1 MLLIFINYKIAE
13 EIMNN
18 DLLIGKPLPN
28 FELQTSNNNL
38 LKTIDLKGK
47 LKLIFIYPKNDTS
60 GCTKENI
67 LFSEN
72 IKEFDKLKINL
83 FGLSKDSVE
92 SHIKFIKKYNLEIEL
107 ISDPDIKLIKDLG
120 SWVKKSMYGK
130 EYMGV
135 ERSTFLIDQ
144 NNKIVEIWRK
154 VKVNGHVEKVLN
166 SCKNLI
172 N

>member
-1 MLLIFINYKIAE
+1 MLLNFINYKIAE
-13 EIMNN
+13 ETMNN

-28 FELQTSNNNL
+28 FELQTSNNKL
-38 LKTIDLKGK
+38 LKAIDLKGK

>member
-1 MLLIFINYKIAE
+1 MLLNFINYKITE

-83 FGLSKDSVE
+83 FGLSKDTVE
-92 SHIKFIKKYNLEIEL
+92 SHRKFIKKYNLKIEL
-107 ISDPDIKLIKDLG
+107 ISDPNIKLIKDLG

>member
-1 MLLIFINYKIAE
+1 
-13 EIMNN
+13 MNN

-28 FELQTSNNNL
+28 FELQTSNNKL
-38 LKTIDLKGK
+38 LKAVDLKGK

-92 SHIKFIKKYNLEIEL
+92 SHIKFIKKYNLKIEL

>member
-1 MLLIFINYKIAE
+1 
-13 EIMNN
+13 MNN

-28 FELQTSNNNL
+28 FELQTSNNKL
-38 LKTIDLKGK
+38 LKAIDLKWK

-166 SCKNLI
+166 SCKNL
-172 N
+172 NN

>member
-1 MLLIFINYKIAE
+1 MLLNLINYKIAE

-28 FELQTSNNNL
+28 FELQTSNNKL
-38 LKTIDLKGK
+38 LKAIDLKGK

-72 IKEFDKLKINL
+72 INEFDKLKINL

>member
-1 MLLIFINYKIAE
+1 
-13 EIMNN
+13 MNN

-38 LKTIDLKGK
+38 LKAIDLKGK

-72 IKEFDKLKINL
+72 IREFDRLKINL
-83 FGLSKDSVE
+83 FGLSKDTVE

>member
-1 MLLIFINYKIAE
+1 MLLNLINYKIAE

-28 FELQTSNNNL
+28 FELQTSNNKL
-38 LKTIDLKGK
+38 LKAIDLKGK

-144 NNKIVEIWRK
+144 NNKIIEIWRK

-172 N
+172 D

>member
-1 MLLIFINYKIAE
+1 MLLNLINYKIAE

-28 FELQTSNNNL
+28 FELQTSNNKL
-38 LKTIDLKGK
+38 LKAVDLKGK

>member
-1 MLLIFINYKIAE
+1 MLLNFINYKIAE

-28 FELQTSNNNL
+28 FELQTSNNKL
-38 LKTIDLKGK
+38 LKAIDLRGK

-92 SHIKFIKKYNLEIEL
+92 SHIKFIKKYNLKIEL

>member
-1 MLLIFINYKIAE
+1 MLLNLINYKIAE

-28 FELQTSNNNL
+28 FELQTSNNKL
-38 LKTIDLKGK
+38 LKAIDLKGK

>member
-1 MLLIFINYKIAE
+1 
-13 EIMNN
+13 MNN

-38 LKTIDLKGK
+38 LKAIDLKGK

-92 SHIKFIKKYNLEIEL
+92 SHIKFIKKYNLKIEL
-107 ISDPDIKLIKDLG
+107 ISDPNIKLIKDLG

>member
-1 MLLIFINYKIAE
+1 MLLNFINYKIAE

-28 FELQTSNNNL
+28 FELQTSNNKL
-38 LKTIDLKGK
+38 LKAIDLKGK

-83 FGLSKDSVE
+83 FGLSKDTVE
-92 SHIKFIKKYNLEIEL
+92 SHRKFIKKYNLKIEL
-107 ISDPDIKLIKDLG
+107 ISDPNIKLIKDLG

>member
-28 FELQTSNNNL
+28 FELQTSNNKL
-38 LKTIDLKGK
+38 LKAIDLKGR

-107 ISDPDIKLIKDLG
+107 ISDPDIKLIRDLG

>member
-1 MLLIFINYKIAE
+1 
-13 EIMNN
+13 MNN

-38 LKTIDLKGK
+38 LKAIDLKGK

-144 NNKIVEIWRK
+144 NNKILEIWRK

>member
-1 MLLIFINYKIAE
+1 MLLNLINYKITE

-18 DLLIGKPLPN
+18 DLLVGKPLPN

-38 LKTIDLKGK
+38 LKATDLKGK

-72 IKEFDKLKINL
+72 IKEFDKLKIYL
-83 FGLSKDSVE
+83 FGLSKDTVE
-92 SHIKFIKKYNLEIEL
+92 SHRKFINKHNLKIEL
-107 ISDPDIKLIKDLG
+107 ISDPDIKLITELG

-144 NNKIVEIWRK
+144 NNKIVETWRK
-154 VKVNGHVEKVLN
+154 VKVTDHVEKVLN

>member
-1 MLLIFINYKIAE
+1 
-13 EIMNN
+13 MNN

>member
-1 MLLIFINYKIAE
+1 
-13 EIMNN
+13 MNN

-28 FELQTSNNNL
+28 FELQTSNNKL
-38 LKTIDLKGK
+38 LKAIDLKGK

-144 NNKIVEIWRK
+144 NNKIVETWRK
-154 VKVNGHVEKVLN
+154 VKVNGHVEKVL
-166 SCKNLI
+166 SYCKNLI

>member
-1 MLLIFINYKIAE
+1 MLLNLINYKIAE

-28 FELQTSNNNL
+28 FELQTSNNKL
-38 LKTIDLKGK
+38 LKAIDLKGK

-144 NNKIVEIWRK
+144 NNKILEIWRK

>member
-1 MLLIFINYKIAE
+1 MLLNLINYKISE

-18 DLLIGKPLPN
+18 DLLVGKPLPN

-38 LKTIDLKGK
+38 LKNNDLKGK

-72 IKEFDKLKINL
+72 IKEFDKLEICV
-83 FGLSKDSVE
+83 FGLSKDTVE

-107 ISDPDIKLIKDLG
+107 ISDPDIKLITELG

-144 NNKIVEIWRK
+144 NNKIVETWRK

>member
-1 MLLIFINYKIAE
+1 MLLNFINYKIAE

-28 FELQTSNNNL
+28 FELQTSNNKL
-38 LKTIDLKGK
+38 LKAIDLKGK

-92 SHIKFIKKYNLEIEL
+92 SHIKFIKKYNLKIEL

>member
-1 MLLIFINYKIAE
+1 MLLNLINYKIAE

-38 LKTIDLKGK
+38 LKAIDLKGK

-92 SHIKFIKKYNLEIEL
+92 SHIKFIKKYNLKIEL

>member
-1 MLLIFINYKIAE
+1 MLLNLINYKIIE

-18 DLLIGKPLPN
+18 DLLVGKPLPN

-38 LKTIDLKGK
+38 LKNNDLEGK

-60 GCTKENI
+60 GCTKQNI
-67 LFSEN
+67 IFSEN
-72 IKEFDKLKINL
+72 IMEFNKLKIYV
-83 FGLSKDSVE
+83 FGLSKDTVE
-92 SHIKFIKKYNLEIEL
+92 SHIKFIKKHNLKIEL
-107 ISDPDIKLIKDLG
+107 ISDPNIKLIKELG

-135 ERSTFLIDQ
+135 ERSTFLVDQ
-144 NNKIVEIWRK
+144 NNKIVETWRK

-166 SCKNLI
+166 SCKNLVD
-172 N
+172 

>member
-1 MLLIFINYKIAE
+1 
-13 EIMNN
+13 MNN

-38 LKTIDLKGK
+38 LKAIDLKGK

-92 SHIKFIKKYNLEIEL
+92 SHIKFIKKYNLKIEL

-166 SCKNLI
+166 SCKDLLV
-172 N
+172 

>member
-1 MLLIFINYKIAE
+1 MLLNLINYKITG
-13 EIMNN
+13 EIMIN

-28 FELQTSNNNL
+28 FELQTSNNKL
-38 LKTIDLKGK
+38 LKAIDLKGK

-67 LFSEN
+67 LFSQN

>member
-1 MLLIFINYKIAE
+1 
-13 EIMNN
+13 MNN

-28 FELQTSNNNL
+28 FELQTSNNKL
-38 LKTIDLKGK
+38 LKAIDLKGK

-67 LFSEN
+67 LFSQN

-92 SHIKFIKKYNLEIEL
+92 SHIKFIKKYNLKIEL
-107 ISDPDIKLIKDLG
+107 ISDPNIKLIKDLG

-144 NNKIVEIWRK
+144 NNKIVETWRK

>member
-1 MLLIFINYKIAE
+1 
-13 EIMNN
+13 MNN

-28 FELQTSNNNL
+28 FELQTSNNKL
-38 LKTIDLKGK
+38 LKAIDLKGK

-92 SHIKFIKKYNLEIEL
+92 SHIKFIKKYNLKIEL

>member
-1 MLLIFINYKIAE
+1 
-13 EIMNN
+13 MNN

-28 FELQTSNNNL
+28 FELQTSNNKL
-38 LKTIDLKGK
+38 LKAIDLKGK

-144 NNKIVEIWRK
+144 NNKILEIWRK

>member
-1 MLLIFINYKIAE
+1 MLFNLINYKIAE

-38 LKTIDLKGK
+38 LKGTDLKGK
-47 LKLIFIYPKNDTS
+47 FKIIFIYPKNDTS
-60 GCTKENI
+60 GCTKENV

-72 IKEFDKLKINL
+72 IKEFDKLKIYL

>member
-1 MLLIFINYKIAE
+1 MLLDLINYKISE

-18 DLLIGKPLPN
+18 DLLVGKPLPN
-28 FELQTSNNNL
+28 FELKTSNNNL
-38 LKTIDLKGK
+38 LKDTDLKGK

-72 IKEFDKLKINL
+72 IKEFNKLKIYL
-83 FGLSKDSVE
+83 FGLSKDTVE
-92 SHIKFIKKYNLEIEL
+92 SHIKFIKKHNLKIEL
-107 ISDPDIKLIKDLG
+107 ISDPDIKLITKLG

-135 ERSTFLIDQ
+135 ERSTFLVDQ
-144 NNKIVEIWRK
+144 NNIIMETWRK

-172 N
+172 D

>member
-1 MLLIFINYKIAE
+1 MLLNLINYKITG

-38 LKTIDLKGK
+38 LKAIDLKGK

-92 SHIKFIKKYNLEIEL
+92 SHIKFIKKYNLKIEL
-107 ISDPDIKLIKDLG
+107 ISDPDIKLIKELG

-135 ERSTFLIDQ
+135 ERSTFLIDK
-144 NNKIVEIWRK
+144 NNKIVETWRK

>member
-1 MLLIFINYKIAE
+1 MLFNLINYKIIE
-13 EIMNN
+13 ETMNN
-18 DLLIGKPLPN
+18 DLLIGKPLPH
-28 FELQTSNNNL
+28 FELQTSNNII
-38 LKTIDLKGK
+38 LKDTDLNGK

-72 IKEFDKLKINL
+72 IKEFDKLKVDL
-83 FGLSKDSVE
+83 FGLSKDTVE
-92 SHIKFIKKYNLEIEL
+92 SHIKFIKKHNLKIEL
-107 ISDPDIKLIKDLG
+107 ISDPDIKLIRELG

-135 ERSTFLIDQ
+135 ERSTFLVDQ
-144 NNKIVEIWRK
+144 NNIIMETWRK

-166 SCKNLI
+166 SCKDLLV
-172 N
+172 

>member
-1 MLLIFINYKIAE
+1 MLLNLINYKIAE